1 MQIKQIQIF
10 KAKNRKRKMY
20 HKCLS
25 LIMLDSVIR
34 VSIKYYHQVLLEKCK
49 SEIKK
54 TKMENLDDLIE
65 IDDLNLSTPD
75 DESDNETESDNES
88 DRIC

>member
-1 MQIKQIQIF
+1 
-10 KAKNRKRKMY
+10 
-20 HKCLS
+20 
-25 LIMLDSVIR
+25 MLDSVIR

-54 TKMENLDDLIE
+54 NKMENLDDLIE

-75 DESDNETESDNES
+75 DESDNKTESDNES

>member
-1 MQIKQIQIF
+1 M
-10 KAKNRKRKMY
+10 
-20 HKCLS
+20 S

-65 IDDLNLSTPD
+65 IDDLNLSTSD
-75 DESDNETESDNES
+75 DESDNETDNETESDNES
-88 DRIC
+88 DRICWNLRRYFNDNKNLIMHN